1 MGISNSLIHGTR
13 GQQHKFLLLS
23 APQCVLKLCSSLLTL
38 PESARHKKQKS
49 PQLRGLRDTLLHLT
63 TGCSQTRNHSHSIVY
78 GTHNQLTGNKFL
90 KIYIHRTVLYTVTGN
105 QYPEKWHITGS
116 ANRTAF
122 HRLVRLLRP
131 GQRTLPVVGFAREI
145 C

>member
-1 MGISNSLIHGTR
+1 MAAQYRLPWIAADEPVTHQIWARKEKPSVNR
-13 GQQHKFLLLS
+13 GFYQSYLLMTS
-23 APQCVLKLCSSLLTL
+23 Q
-38 PESARHKKQKS
+38 E
-49 PQLRGLRDTLLHLT
+49 GLWAY
-63 TGCSQTRNHSHSIVY
+63 SHSIVY

-90 KIYIHRTVLYTVTGN
+90 KTDLHRTVLYTVTGN
-105 QYPEKWHITGS
+105 QYPEKWHVTGS

>member
-63 TGCSQTRNHSHSIVY
+63 TGCSQTRNHSHSMINAVLKHY
-78 GTHNQLTGNKFL
+78 KINK
-90 KIYIHRTVLYTVTGN
+90 IALYLHVDTIQNTM
-105 QYPEKWHITGS
+105 
-116 ANRTAF
+116 
-122 HRLVRLLRP
+122 VRKLGDCTDRVARRKTLLD
-131 GQRTLPVVGFAREI
+131 
-145 C
+145 